1 VTLRDPDIA
10 PTPPLDYV
18 VRDRMGKVV
27 QNHATPGGA
36 SLAVSR
42 LDPGAFVAK
51 GMTILGWHPATSK
64 SQQREIRKLIGWPE
78 PAPEFV
84 PGAPPT
90 PGHRTGIAFGAGA
103 RKPKVASGPPPATQP
118 TPIATETTMATATKS
133 ETKPLCRKCQKRPV
147 QPSRKNAKPEAVGL
161 CKQCK
166 IALYP
171 SQIAKTKAPK
181 AKAPPAT
188 GEGTEARRADRARD
202 GLDDGRW
209 HARAANHR
217 AVRLVRASRAR
228 GRPRRLADRRGLAR

>member
-51 GMTILGWHPATSK
+51 GTTILGWHPATSK

-147 QPSRKNAKPEAVGL
+147 QPSRKNAKPETVGL

-181 AKAPPAT
+181 AKAPPARVKEPRPAEPIERET
-188 GEGTEARRADRARD
+188 AWTMADGMRALRIIERFGSFERAE
-202 GLDDGRW
+202 
-209 HARAANHR
+209 RAA
-217 AVRLVRASRAR
+217 ALVASLIGEA
-228 GRPRRLADRRGLAR
+228 